1 MGEKTLKIL
10 ENEKFDSVS
19 SICYMKATNDL
30 ACIWAE
36 REQSAKSVDILLT
49 AKKIYSEIKEKN
61 NQLAPWDQWEILK
74 DSDSRLTDADRW
86 QNFESVH
93 THTLFYLAQ
102 TTKTLGQDDQSAR
115 YCGQCLERQLNS
127 GEFEGRQWSLDAA
140 CLSQYYLSSDDYYN
154 ARHCLRA
161 SSLMHEQVK

>member
-1 MGEKTLKIL
+1 M
-10 ENEKFDSVS
+10 
-19 SICYMKATNDL
+19 

-49 AKKIYSEIKEKN
+49 AKKIYSEIKEKT

-115 YCGQCLERQLNS
+115 YCGQCLERQLV
-127 GEFEGRQWSLDAA
+127 R
-140 CLSQYYLSSDDYYN
+140 
-154 ARHCLRA
+154 
-161 SSLMHEQVK
+161 